1 MRQEAEEAEEEV
13 KHQFEIE
20 ECLTKINRY
29 ATITL
34 SQDKANMAQ
43 DSIANL
49 ANVFN
54 FAEVKQKV
62 RKQMRQNQF
71 LQQEANIQNQV
82 YNMHSRVDRFIEDS
96 LYNRSQLE
104 ANIEDGSYL
113 NAKVSQELISAPL
126 PVNPIAS

>member
-1 MRQEAEEAEEEV
+1 MRLEAEEVEEEV

-34 SQDKANMAQ
+34 SQDKANKAQ

-49 ANVFN
+49 ANVFI

-62 RKQMRQNQF
+62 KEQMRQN
-71 LQQEANIQNQV
+71 
-82 YNMHSRVDRFIEDS
+82 
-96 LYNRSQLE
+96 
-104 ANIEDGSYL
+104 
-113 NAKVSQELISAPL
+113 
-126 PVNPIAS
+126 